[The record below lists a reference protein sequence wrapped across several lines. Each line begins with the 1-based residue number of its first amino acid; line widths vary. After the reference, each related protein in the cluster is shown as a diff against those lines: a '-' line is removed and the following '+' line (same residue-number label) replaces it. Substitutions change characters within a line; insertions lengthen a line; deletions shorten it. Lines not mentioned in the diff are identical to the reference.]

1 MPLALDGA
9 TVTNWQVRKIAV
21 LGPGIVGM
29 PMAALLA
36 DAKPRIGT
44 DRPAEVLVVQRNSPT
59 SGWKVAAINS
69 GRSVIGGVEP
79 GLDEVVRQAVADGVL
94 RATHD
99 PGEAADADVVL
110 VCIQTDRDGTGP
122 DYAPLFAGLDGL
134 AQAFQHRPAGNVPL
148 VVIDS
153 TLAPSSMATV
163 IRERFASH
171 GLVEGRDVL
180 LANSP
185 NRVMPGRLVERIRES
200 DKLVAGLHPA
210 SPGLVERLYRHI
222 VTGGQLL
229 RTNSLTAEIVKTFE
243 NAYRDVRIAFAAEL
257 MRHCDARDIDF
268 FALRDRVNR
277 RIEQTDAASGDATV
291 VPTGGVLVPTIGVG
305 GHCLPKDGI
314 LLWWRYRDLGG
325 ETDASLILAART
337 INDEAPVH
345 AADHAA
351 RTLGDPSG
359 KRVALLGVAYRG
371 DSEDT
376 RNSPT
381 LALAR
386 VLRARGATVVLHD
399 PFVRPDDQNLRRA
412 GFDGAF
418 TQDLAAAVQDADLL
432 MLCAPHQIYARQLSE
447 PLSQARRATGLFDGC
462 NLVPKDRRA
471 TLGMAYAGLGR
482 GRAVPPDALCKEV
495 ATDFRIVEVGV
506 ARELR
511 RLTTALNEAY
521 ADSAFNRADF
531 AEIRRLAATCSTGCA
546 IADPE
551 APAYEALADEAPAQK
566 APAQEALAPEP
577 LAVRQF
583 ASRLVARA
591 PRWSTGD

>member
-1 MPLALDGA
+1 MPLTLDGT

-79 GLDEVVRQAVADGVL
+79 GLDEVVRQAVAACVL

-99 PGEAADADVVL
+99 PDEAADADVVL

-122 DYAPLFAGLDGL
+122 DYGPLFAGLDGL
-134 AQAFQHRPAGNVPL
+134 AQAFQHRPARNIPL

-210 SPGLVERLYRHI
+210 SPELVECLYRHI
-222 VTGGQLL
+222 VTGGRLL

-257 MRHCDARDIDF
+257 MRHCDDRDIDF
-268 FALRDRVNR
+268 FALRDQVNR
-277 RIEQTDAASGDATV
+277 RLEQTDAASADATV

-337 INDEAPVH
+337 INDEAPAH

-351 RTLGDPSG
+351 KTFGDLTG
-359 KRVALLGVAYRG
+359 KRLALLGVAYRG

-381 LALAR
+381 LALAK
-386 VLRARGATVVLHD
+386 VLRERGTTVMLHD

-432 MLCAPHQIYARQLSE
+432 MFCTPHQVYARQLSE
-447 PLSQARRATGLFDGC
+447 LLSQARRATGLFDGC
-462 NLVPKDRRA
+462 NLVPEDRRA
-471 TLGMAYAGLGR
+471 TVGMAYAGLGR
-482 GRAVPPDALCKEV
+482 GRTAPTEALCEEV
-495 ATDFRIVEVGV
+495 ATSFRIVELGV

-551 APAYEALADEAPAQK
+551 APAEETPTHEAPARK
-566 APAQEALAPEP
+566 ALAQEPP
-577 LAVRQF
+577 AVRQF